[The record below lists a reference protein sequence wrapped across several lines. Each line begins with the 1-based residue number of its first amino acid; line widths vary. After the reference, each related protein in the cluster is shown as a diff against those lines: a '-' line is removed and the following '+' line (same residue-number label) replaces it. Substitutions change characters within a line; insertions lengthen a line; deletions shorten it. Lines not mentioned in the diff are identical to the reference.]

1 MTKLDTAYTAAK
13 NNDEQKPAFYNQF
26 LNTDLYVATHS
37 ETDDSES
44 IAPLIVEYSGVQFL
58 MLFDTQQRLA
68 DWAKK
73 EMAYAV
79 MPGHTLVQ
87 RMNTDYHWALN
98 VGTDFTKTF
107 VPKEIAWLK
116 EIVEKTKSEQAQ
128 AGQNQSPTKNISAL
142 VRKPKELPDSFINRL
157 SEIFTKTPTI
167 SYAYL
172 GDVRYAIENEP
183 AHLTMVLETN
193 DTLTQTIHDELQQTA
208 KTLLD
213 DTVIFDLIFAGESN
227 VANDIVKSLK
237 PFYPKAV

>member
-1 MTKLDTAYTAAK
+1 MTQLDTAYTAAK

-26 LNTDLYVATHS
+26 LNTDLYVATHP
-37 ETDDSES
+37 EAGESES
-44 IAPLIVEYSGVQFL
+44 IAPLVVEYSGVQFL
-58 MLFDTQQRLA
+58 MLFDTQQRLT

-73 EMAYAV
+73 EITYAV

-87 RMNTDYHWALN
+87 RMSTDYHWALN

-116 EIVEKTKSEQAQ
+116 EIVEKTKSEQT
-128 AGQNQSPTKNISAL
+128 QNPAKNISAL

-167 SYAYL
+167 NYAYL
-172 GDVRYAIENEP
+172 GEVRYAIENEP
-183 AHLTMVLETN
+183 AHLTLVLETN
-193 DTLTQTIHDELQQTA
+193 NTLSQAIHDELQQTA
-208 KTLLD
+208 TAILD
-213 DTVIFDLIFAGESN
+213 NTVIFDLIAAGESN

-237 PFYPKAV
+237 PIYPKAV